1 VANTKSAIKRNRQ
14 AEAARIRN
22 NSIRSQVRTAVKKV
36 RTAIEANDTANV
48 QELLRA
54 ATRTID
60 KAATKGV
67 VKANAASR
75 KISRLTKAVTAGTQ
89 AQQ

>member
-1 VANTKSAIKRNRQ
+1 MANTKSALKRNRQ
-14 AEAARIRN
+14 AETARLRN

-36 RTAIEANDTANV
+36 REALASSDSAKA
-48 QELLRA
+48 QDLLRQ

-67 VKANAASR
+67 VKSAAASR
-75 KISRLTKAVTAGTQ
+75 KISRLAKAVHGAS
-89 AQQ
+89 AQ

>member
-1 VANTKSAIKRNRQ
+1 MANTKSAIKRNRQ